1 MILLASCIA
10 LVLAAI
16 SAALFVKN
24 LRLYL
29 PLHRNQTGI
38 PDLAVSV
45 LIPARNESENIAAV
59 IQSVLNNKDASFEV
73 IVADDHSDDGTAA
86 IVQSFAARDGR
97 VRLISTPALP
107 SGWNGKQHACYYL
120 AKAAANPLLCFI
132 DADVRL
138 SSDSIVKI
146 TQSMTASDAALI
158 SGIPFQKTET
168 WLEKLLIPLI
178 HFVLLGYLPIDRM
191 RSTTDPAFAAGCGQL
206 LVARKH
212 AYEASGGHAAIRYT
226 MHDGIKLPA
235 AFRKARFK
243 TDLFDATQ
251 IASVRMYSG
260 ASQVWQGLSK
270 NATEGMATPKL
281 LPIFTVLLFGG
292 HVLPFL
298 ALPFAVAH
306 RHLAATAL
314 ASAAIALSY
323 VPRIEGAIRFRQ
335 SMASAFLHPFGIL
348 TLLAIQWTALTKKS
362 LGMSP
367 SWRGRS
373 YSQTASNDPRSESS
387 LVASGTTGH

>member
-1 MILLASCIA
+1 MILAVSCIA
-10 LVLAAI
+10 LVLSAI
-16 SAALFVKN
+16 SAALFIKN

-29 PLHRNQTGI
+29 PLGHKEDGT
-38 PDLAVSV
+38 PDIAISV
-45 LIPARNESENIAAV
+45 LIPARNESKNILAV
-59 IQSVLNNKDASFEV
+59 IQSVLANKDANFEL
-73 IVADDHSDDGTAA
+73 IVADDHSEDSTAA
-86 IVQSFAARDGR
+86 IVQSFAARDR
-97 VRLISTPALP
+97 RIRLISTPPLP
-107 SGWNGKQHACYYL
+107 AGWNGKQHACHCL
-120 AKAAANPLLCFI
+120 AKAAASPLLCFI

-138 SSDSIVKI
+138 SSDALMKI
-146 TQSMTASDAALI
+146 AASMAASDAALI

-212 AYEASGGHAAIRYT
+212 AYEASGGHGAIRYT

-235 AFRKARFK
+235 AFRKAGFK

-251 IASVRMYSG
+251 VATVRMYSR
-260 ASQVWQGLSK
+260 AHQVWQGLSK

-292 HVLPFL
+292 HVLPFI
-298 ALPFAVAH
+298 ALSFAIVH
-306 RHLAATAL
+306 RHLGSAVL
-314 ASAAIALSY
+314 ASVAIVLSY
-323 VPRIEGAIRFRQ
+323 LPRIKGAIRFEQ
-335 SMASAFLHPFGIL
+335 SIASAFLHPVGIL
-348 TLLAIQWTALTKKS
+348 ILLAIQWIALIKKS
-362 LGMSP
+362 LGMSS

-373 YSQTASNDPRSESS
+373 YSQTTSTDATSESS
-387 LVASGTTGH
+387 LIASESH